1 MPYTSIP
8 NVNFGDTWSAS
19 SHNTLLANAAAA
31 FDSPTAYSVL
41 VYGTTDTIKGIALSA
56 GQYLKGVSSTDPA
69 GAYPPPIELFP
80 AMGANVPVTG
90 SAAALEYSESSTT
103 DTWKP
108 TVMQLRFDSTDSE
121 ARLWSFYLGNA
132 IGTPTLKIGYKM
144 ASNNTSKSVKF
155 DAYVSAVS
163 DADGTVSAKSF
174 STVNTVTVTC
184 PDTADVFDVVTI
196 TLSNM
201 DSATEGDRV
210 TLLLARDPAVA
221 SDADGD
227 AIVQFVAFT
236 YG

>member
-90 SAAALEYSESSTT
+90 PAAALEYSESSTT

-108 TVMQLRFDSTDSE
+108 AVMQLRFDSTDSE

-144 ASNNTSKSVKF
+144 ASNNTSKSLKF

-163 DADGTVSAKSF
+163 DGDGTVSAKSF
-174 STVNTVTVTC
+174 STVNSVTVTC
-184 PDTADVFDVVTI
+184 PDTADVFDVATI

-210 TLLLARDPAVA
+210 TLLLARDPGVA

>member
-1 MPYTSIP
+1 MPYTAIS
-8 NVNFGDTWSAS
+8 NVSFGDTWSAS

-31 FDSPTAYSVL
+31 FDSPTQYAVL
-41 VYGTTDTIKGIALSA
+41 IYGTTDSIKGVALSA

-69 GAYPPPIELFP
+69 GAYPPPIQLFP
-80 AMGANVPVTG
+80 AMGANVPMTG
-90 SAAALEYSESSTT
+90 SAAALEYSESSST

-108 TVMQLRFDSTDSE
+108 TVLQLRFDDTTSE

-132 IGTPTLKIGYKM
+132 IGTPTLIVGYKM

-174 STVNTVTVTC
+174 STVNSVTVSC
-184 PDTADVFDVVTI
+184 PNTADVFDVATI

-201 DSATEGDRV
+201 DSAAEGDRV
-210 TLLLARDPAVA
+210 NLLLARDPAVA
-221 SDADGD
+221 SDATGD
-227 AIVQFVAFT
+227 AIVQFVVFT